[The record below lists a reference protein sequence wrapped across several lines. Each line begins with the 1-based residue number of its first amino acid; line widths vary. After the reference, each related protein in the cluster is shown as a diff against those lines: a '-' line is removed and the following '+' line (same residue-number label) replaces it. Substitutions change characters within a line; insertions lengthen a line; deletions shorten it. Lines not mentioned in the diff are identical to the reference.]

1 MTEQRSSSP
10 NAVAII
16 LAVIGLISATVV
28 AYLTYRASIDP
39 MKLSLSVTQTAD
51 ANFLIKVQLPAST
64 VTPKPGITPAE
75 TAVPT
80 LTPSLTPITPS
91 LTPTLP
97 FLVDTSMLVGWIPDF
112 THPNSDSGINRINT
126 VGNAT
131 ELNYDVGK
139 DGYVIITKRVDP
151 QMLSGTRGI
160 RFRYSGQG
168 AANSMEFKLL
178 LKYPGDTED
187 TTYGILLPRATHT
200 NNQWWEVEVPYTEMT
215 CWWPAPNCAL
225 HGNLLDPTVV
235 DRLDFV
241 VANKPGDDPG
251 SGWVLFKDV
260 LGLTP

>member
-10 NAVAII
+10 NTVV
-16 LAVIGLISATVV
+16 LAVIGLIGTIVA
-28 AYLTYRASIDP
+28 AYLTYRASTDP
-39 MKLSLSVTQTAD
+39 MKLSLRVTQTAE

-64 VTPKPGITPAE
+64 VIPKPGLAPTEATI
-75 TAVPT
+75 PT
-80 LTPSLTPITPS
+80 LTPS

-112 THPNSDSGINRINT
+112 THSNGDSGINRINT
-126 VGNAT
+126 IGNAT

-139 DGYVIITKRVDP
+139 DGYVIITKRIDS
-151 QMLSGTRGI
+151 QRLSDTRAI
-160 RFRYSGQG
+160 RFRYNGQG
-168 AANSMEFKLL
+168 AANSIEFKLL
-178 LKYPGDTED
+178 LKYPGDAED
-187 TTYGILLPRATHT
+187 TTYGVLLPRATYT
-200 NNQWWEVEVPYTEMT
+200 NNQWREVEVPYTEMT